1 MMHATVKIKFT
12 CRFSKF
18 GSVTKVEIKSKRDI
32 DGEVSPDQ
40 LRNSSSVKPCAG
52 DRDFCF
58 HRLGQW
64 GSWACGLHC
73 WPQQYQMEGQSGESQ
88 NRCKVDKFFSAKSYS
103 WSMHTAEH
111 RTPLTTC
118 PAR

>member
-1 MMHATVKIKFT
+1 MMQATVEMEFT

-52 DRDFCF
+52 DRDFCL

-64 GSWACGLHC
+64 GSWARGLHC

-88 NRCKVDKFFSAKSYS
+88 ISLKSGQ
-103 WSMHTAEH
+103 
-111 RTPLTTC
+111 
-118 PAR
+118 